1 VRFILLAHPPNLP
14 RRWNNV
20 YIGRRDGL
28 TALTTGVQ
36 RSDYLNK
43 KPSWNLLKKWL
54 ASMSAEKCWY
64 CESHSIR
71 SPFDVDHFRP
81 KLAITVDGT
90 PLAGHSGYYWL
101 AYEWWNFR
109 LSCQRC
115 NRPEKDESDNLHGKA
130 NEFPILDEA
139 TRCTTPAG
147 VLNSESPRFLD
158 PCVEGDCS
166 LLAHSIDGEVK
177 PVASNGTWD
186 NLRARYTIDR
196 FGLNNWNTP
205 ESKRSK
211 WQPIA
216 VLLTIVGSNPAHVSP
231 AVTDELNKH
240 LSNDHEYSSFF
251 RAAIGTHRDKP
262 WVESLL

>member
-1 VRFILLAHPPNLP
+1 MRFIFLAHPPNLP
-14 RRWNNV
+14 RRWNSV
-20 YIGRRDGL
+20 YTRRQAEL

-54 ASMSAEKCWY
+54 TSMSNEKCWY
-64 CESHSIR
+64 CESKSIR

-81 KLAITVDGT
+81 KLAITVDGK

-109 LSCQRC
+109 VSCQRC

-130 NEFPILDEA
+130 NEFPIHNEA
-139 TRCTTPAG
+139 TRCVSSVGLLAP
-147 VLNSESPRFLD
+147 ECPRFLD
-158 PCVEGDCS
+158 PCVAEDCA

-177 PVASNGTWD
+177 PLARDGTWD
-186 NLRARYTIDR
+186 HLRARYTIER
-196 FGLNNWNTP
+196 LGLNSWNTP
-205 ESKRSK
+205 ESKRTR
-211 WQPIA
+211 WQTLAILIK
-216 VLLTIVGSNPAHVSP
+216 VVGDSPVQPP
-231 AVTDELNKH
+231 AVIDELNKY

-251 RAAIGTHRDKP
+251 RAAVGTHRDKP
-262 WVESLL
+262 WIEALL